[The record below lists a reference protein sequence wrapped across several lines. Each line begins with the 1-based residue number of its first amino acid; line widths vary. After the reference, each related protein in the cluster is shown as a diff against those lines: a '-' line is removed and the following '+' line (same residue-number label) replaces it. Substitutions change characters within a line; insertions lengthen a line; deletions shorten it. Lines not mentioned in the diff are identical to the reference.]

1 MKLGASHNGQ
11 GSPLSSLSH
20 TFNHNYCIRT
30 RSTRWFHN
38 GDLRTVRIYP
48 HDDIVDFQH
57 LAVLLTPTPI
67 MLTPAATVWMVAIQF
82 PTSSTLLVGHQL
94 SSGSSGNEHTHLFL
108 IDRPTKKNEF
118 RAIVCYYPEL
128 VLFIH

>member
-1 MKLGASHNGQ
+1 MRPPGKNRMDLSKFRHGYGCIVGKRSMGRLLELGPKGNVGFCHMAQ
-11 GSPLSSLSH
+11 LS
-20 TFNHNYCIRT
+20 
-30 RSTRWFHN
+30 
-38 GDLRTVRIYP
+38 
-48 HDDIVDFQH
+48 
-57 LAVLLTPTPI
+57 VLLTPTPI
-67 MLTPAATVWMVAIQF
+67 MLTPAATVWMVAIQL

-94 SSGSSGNEHTHLFL
+94 SSGCSGNEHTHLFL